1 MSSSRSCQSLA
12 FSSARI
18 PSPDGRTP
26 GAKLPDHPNAPGA
39 DELGILFEQYSRSVL
54 GAACRVLHDHSEAE
68 EVVQDVF
75 LYVHRK
81 SQLFDPSRGSLKAW
95 IIQIALT
102 RALDRKLYLARKHF
116 HADRHI
122 TCHQLHSQTDLERQI
137 DAKLTRAR
145 LETALSVLTDRQ
157 RRTIE
162 FFYFEGLDLREIS
175 EQLGEPLGSIRHHLY
190 RGLAR
195 LRRCSLL
202 HPLRL

>member
-1 MSSSRSCQSLA
+1 V

-18 PSPDGRTP
+18 PSPDGWTFGSKP
-26 GAKLPDHPNAPGA
+26 IEHPNATPS
-39 DELGILFEQYSRSVL
+39 DELATLFEQYSRSVL
-54 GAACRVLHDHSEAE
+54 GAACRVLHDHTEAE

-116 HADRHI
+116 HADRI
-122 TCHQLHSQTDLERQI
+122 LGCNQLHAQTDLERQI

-145 LETALSVLTDRQ
+145 LERALSVLTDRQ

-162 FFYFEGLDLREIS
+162 FFYFEGLDLKEIS
-175 EQLGEPLGSIRHHLY
+175 EQLGESLGSIRHHLY